1 MEYIERYHQKF
12 RDIMEYYTMVSR
24 HSAWT
29 IGCSNHG
36 YTFEDQDYN
45 NPKQAVNGMTVKQAV
60 ESFVFEN
67 QRIMQLEQNDWP
79 ANTGC
84 AK

>member
-1 MEYIERYHQKF
+1 
-12 RDIMEYYTMVSR
+12 MEYYTMVSR

-36 YTFEDQDYN
+36 YVFEDEFYN
-45 NPKQAVNGMTVKQAV
+45 NEKQKVNGVTLKQAV
-60 ESFVFEN
+60 EAFVFFGERVIQMEEN
-67 QRIMQLEQNDWP
+67 NWP
-79 ANTGC
+79 SNTGC

>member
-1 MEYIERYHQKF
+1 MINSEYDSWVINNTLQERCLTPGSSGETLENCNAEQMVYIERYHQKF

-36 YTFEDQDYN
+36 YLYQDEFYKN
-45 NPKQAVNGMTVKQAV
+45 
-60 ESFVFEN
+60 
-67 QRIMQLEQNDWP
+67 
-79 ANTGC
+79 
-84 AK
+84 